1 MTTETI
7 QSSREGERPSVGQL
21 IWHQFRYQNKLFWRT
36 PLAAFFTIAFPLIL
50 LVLFIAIF
58 GNEEIPEL
66 GVTTA
71 QFFVPGLGVFAAVS
85 ATYTNL
91 AINTAIAR
99 DNGILKRIRGT
110 PIPPWAYMAGKI
122 VSAIWLAAIA
132 LALMM
137 GVGIAFYGIELIP
150 RTVPAAVV
158 TFVVGVACFS
168 ALGLLVAAISPSGDV
183 APAIT
188 NATLLPIAFISDVFL
203 PLEDPP
209 AWMDI
214 TGSIFPLKPFVVAFR
229 DAFDPTLEG
238 LQFHWPELAAMLAWG
253 VGAALLAIYFFRW
266 EPKASGEKRTSRRS
280 QTANS

>member
-1 MTTETI
+1 M
-7 QSSREGERPSVGQL
+7 
-21 IWHQFRYQNKLFWRT
+21 
-36 PLAAFFTIAFPLIL
+36 L

-58 GNEEIPEL
+58 GNDEIPEL

-110 PIPPWAYMAGKI
+110 PIPPWAYIAGKI

-137 GVGIAFYGIELIP
+137 AVGIAFYGISLIP
-150 RTVPAAVV
+150 RTLPAAMV
-158 TFVVGVACFS
+158 TFVIGVACFS
-168 ALGLLVAAISPSGDV
+168 ALGLLVAAVSPNGDT

-203 PLEDPP
+203 PLSDPP
-209 AWMDI
+209 AWMEI
-214 TGSIFPLKPFVVAFR
+214 TGNIFPLKPFVVAFR

-238 LQFHWPELAAMLAWG
+238 LQFHWPELAVILAWG
-253 VGAALLAIYFFRW
+253 IGATLLAIRLFKW
-266 EPKASGEKRTSRRS
+266 EPQASGEKRKSRQARE
-280 QTANS
+280 TERT